1 MARNYKRDAKGRFA
15 SSGSSRSKSGR
26 GSGRSSKKDGDAIR
40 ADIISRFD
48 KLLAT
53 PPAGG
58 PPGRAANSIRKTK
71 ARLADDDVQSD
82 RRWARRET
90 RRLNQEQ
97 GRLKGELGRLQEQRN
112 SRGASSSVAGLKAK
126 RDQAASRVK
135 DATKKIAASKARSA
149 ELKRQLEASKARLG
163 GQKPSARRSRR
174 KAS

>member
-15 SSGSSRSKSGR
+15 SSGSSRSKGGK

-58 PPGRAANSIRKTK
+58 PPVRRAAANPANRVAS
-71 ARLADDDVQSD
+71 SP
-82 RRWARRET
+82 
-90 RRLNQEQ
+90 RRLNKQEQ
-97 GRLKGELGRLQEQRN
+97 IVASVMSNSKFRSDRQRRQEMIRQGISAKSDFTGLAANVRSKLGGK
-112 SRGASSSVAGLKAK
+112 STDTV
-126 RDQAASRVK
+126 
-135 DATKKIAASKARSA
+135 RSA
-149 ELKRQLEASKARLG
+149 AK
-163 GQKPSARRSRR
+163 RRSRR